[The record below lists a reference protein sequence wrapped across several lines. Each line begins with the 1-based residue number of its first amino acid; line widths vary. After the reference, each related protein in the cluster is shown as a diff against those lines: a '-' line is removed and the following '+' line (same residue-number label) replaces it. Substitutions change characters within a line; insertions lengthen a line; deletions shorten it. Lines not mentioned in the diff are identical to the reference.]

1 MLLIHIL
8 LSLAG
13 IFSGF
18 VVAGGLLANKRLE
31 GATALFLITNI
42 LTSLTGFALP
52 ATRILPAHIFAVLAL
67 IALALAA
74 AARYLYGLGGAWR
87 GRYVVASLFALYL
100 NVFVLIVQLFNKTPG
115 LQAYENQAPFF
126 ASHFVCLLAFLA
138 LGKYALGSFER

>member
-31 GATALFLITNI
+31 GATALFLLTNI
-42 LTSLTGFALP
+42 LTSVTGFALP
-52 ATRILPAHIFAVLAL
+52 AARILPAHIFAVLAL
-67 IALALAA
+67 IALAIAA
-74 AARYLYGLGGAWR
+74 VARYKHNLAGAWR

-100 NVFVLIVQLFNKTPG
+100 NAFVLIVQIFNKTPG
-115 LQAYENQAPFF
+115 IQAYENRGPFF
-126 ASHFVCLLAFLA
+126 GAQIVCLLAFLA
-138 LGKYALGSFER
+138 MGKSALRNFER